1 MFRFAVLILAGIG
14 LGALI
19 FGPEGASAGLW
30 FLLGIPVVIF
40 LKVAFFG
47 AMFGAYAR
55 NRDHEWKRPG
65 YGPPWT
71 WDRASRRRAEGRSED
86 ARPSEAD
93 RFDEWHRM
101 AHAREEVD
109 GWAPG
114 PE

>member
-19 FGPEGASAGLW
+19 FGSDGASAGLW
-30 FLLGIPVVIF
+30 FLLAIPVFVL
-40 LKVAFFG
+40 LKIAFFG
-47 AMFGAYAR
+47 AMYGAYAR
-55 NRDHEWKRPG
+55 SRDHEWRRRG
-65 YGPPWT
+65 AGPPWS
-71 WDRASRRRAEGRSED
+71 WDRPSRRRSEGSMEE

-93 RFDEWHRM
+93 RFEAWHRM

-109 GWAPG
+109 GWAAE